1 MGNVTLQAT
10 PIFYKNLNSKAQIVI
25 NRGGARSSKSHSI
38 LQLMLYK
45 ASQEKNKKILILR
58 KTLPALRISTLL
70 MFKEMTSTNGMD
82 KHIREEKQNL
92 NYWFGN
98 NLIHF
103 GSLDDVEKIKST
115 EWNYIWVEEAT
126 EFTHTE
132 VMQLKLRLSA
142 PSTDGKRNQMFLSF
156 NPIDIY
162 HWIKE
167 KLLDPG
173 TEDCE
178 EIISTH
184 KDNPFLSADYRKTL
198 EDLINQD
205 INFHRI
211 YAAGE
216 WGILEALIYSG
227 WEIVDVAPYTDDVIY
242 GLDFGFNNPSSLIKL
257 SLVDDIIYEEELL
270 YQSGLTNSDLID
282 KLKTLIIDKDAPIY
296 ADSAEADR
304 IEEIYRAGFNVYPAQ
319 KGPGSVK
326 NGIDFVKRQKI
337 KVLSNSV
344 NLIKEKRSY
353 SWRTDKTGKRLEEP
367 VKFNDHL
374 LDAERYAIHTHLK
387 DNITDINV
395 KQQSYINEDSRV
407 FAGAN
412 AW

>member
-10 PIFYKNLNSKAQIVI
+10 PIFYKNLNSTAQIVI

-45 ASQEKNKKILILR
+45 ATQEKHKKILILR

-70 MFKEMTSTNGMD
+70 MFNEMVSTNGMR

-92 NYWFGN
+92 NYWFGK
-98 NLIHF
+98 NLVHF

-126 EFTHTE
+126 EFE
-132 VMQLKLRLSA
+132 YQEIMQLKLRLSA
-142 PSTDGKRNQMFLSF
+142 PSTDGKRNQMYLSF

-173 TEDCE
+173 AEDCE
-178 EIISTH
+178 EIISSY
-184 KDNPFLSADYRKTL
+184 KDNPFLSADYIKTL
-198 EDLINQD
+198 EGLINQD
-205 INFHRI
+205 VNFHRI
-211 YAAGE
+211 YASGE

-227 WEIVDVAPYTDDVIY
+227 WEIVDTVPYTDDVIY
-242 GLDFGFNNPSSLIKL
+242 GLDFGFNNPSG
-257 SLVDDIIYEEELL
+257 LVKISITDDCIYEEELL
-270 YQSGLTNSDLID
+270 YQSGLTNSDLIE
-282 KLKTLIIDKDAPIY
+282 KLHILILDKDAPIY

-304 IEEIYRAGFNVYPAQ
+304 IEEIYRSGFNVYPAQ

-326 NGIDFVKRQKI
+326 NGIDFVCRQKI
-337 KVLSNSV
+337 KVLSNSI

-374 LDAERYAIHTHLK
+374 LDAERYAIHSHLK
-387 DNITDINV
+387 DNITSIDV